1 MARWILLILFSAL
14 APVGAAAA
22 DDMATPPVIR
32 DFEPLATEVFARLPF
47 IEDAE
52 LSPDG
57 DSIAGLIAADGAQ
70 QIRMMDLKGKRED
83 DVAVAIP
90 DQTEVA
96 WIRWVGND
104 NIVVGLHALLP
115 VETDNWYISRLIAIN
130 RTSRKITKL
139 LWELNGQNTADV
151 LWIPSDGS
159 TQILVA
165 GQNSIYNSDDFWPAV
180 YRVDVTTGRKR
191 IAERGRNS
199 VLDWGADNRGE
210 VRYAVGYRD
219 YSTKSTLLYRPEHDH
234 SFKSVDTARLRDE
247 EELDLPFHFLP
258 GTDHGYMIR
267 MAPDGRMV
275 VAEVDL
281 LTGEDVRTVHA
292 EPDADVEGVLMSPDG
307 ARLLGV
313 YASDRERPIRWIDP
327 TMIAHQKALDAMSPN
342 ATARIVSY
350 SADLQKLLVR
360 FSTPDN
366 PGLLFHYDA
375 GTGTATRLAAYND
388 ELGAKRLSRAKFVT
402 YRARDGLEV
411 EGVLT
416 MPRGRAKANLP
427 FIVLPHGGPWG
438 HDELVYDYWAQFL
451 AERGYAVLQPN
462 FRGSTGYGD
471 AFLKA
476 GQGQLGYAMQDDIS
490 DGVHWAVREGIADPK
505 RVCIVGASYG
515 GYAAMWGIAKDPD
528 QYRCAISIA
537 GVSNLRREVNDFGGN
552 VRERLYRGQW
562 EKMTPDFAAV
572 SPINA
577 VDRIKTPLLLI
588 HGRKDV
594 TVDAVQSAKMYS
606 AMTKAGKDVEYV
618 PVPLADHYFT
628 READRLTL
636 LKTIEAFLRKHNPPD

>member
-1 MARWILLILFSAL
+1 MRWIWVFLLATCLC
-14 APVGAAAA
+14 PVGAAGA
-22 DDMATPPVIR
+22 DDGAAAPAAG
-32 DFEPLATEVFARLPF
+32 DFIPLPTEVFAQLPF
-47 IEDAE
+47 IEDAQ

-57 DSIAGLIAADGAQ
+57 GRVAGLIAADGAQ
-70 QIRMMDLKGKRED
+70 QIRMMDLEGKRED

-104 NIVVGLHALLP
+104 NIIVGLHALLP
-115 VETDNWYISRLIAIN
+115 VDIDNWYISRLIAIN

-139 LWELNGQNTADV
+139 LWDLNGQNAADV

-159 TQILVA
+159 TQILVT
-165 GQNSIYNSDDFWPAV
+165 GQNSIYESAEFWPAV
-180 YRVDVTTGRKR
+180 YRVDVTNGRKR
-191 IAERGRNS
+191 IVERGRSS
-199 VLDWGADNRGE
+199 VLDWGADNRGQ

-219 YSTKSTLLYRPEHDH
+219 HSTRSTLLYRSENDH
-234 SFKSVDTARLRDE
+234 GFKLIDTARLRDE
-247 EELDLPFHFLP
+247 DELDLPFHFLH

-267 MAPDGRMV
+267 PAPDDRMV

-281 LTGEDVRTVHA
+281 LTGEAVRTVHA
-292 EPDADVEGVLMSPDG
+292 EPDADIEGVLMSIDG
-307 ARLLGV
+307 TKMIGV
-313 YASDRERPIRWIDP
+313 HVSDRDRPVRWIDP
-327 TMIAHQKALDAMSPN
+327 VMAANQKALDAMSPN
-342 ATARIVSY
+342 ATARIISY

-366 PGLLFHYDA
+366 PGLLFYYDA
-375 GTGTATRLAAYND
+375 GTGMATRLASYN
-388 ELGAKRLSRAKFVT
+388 EQLGAKRLSRAKFVT
-402 YRARDGLEV
+402 YRARDGLEI
-411 EGVLT
+411 EAVLT
-416 MPRGRAKANLP
+416 MPRGGGKSNLP
-427 FIVLPHGGPWG
+427 FVVMPHGGPWA
-438 HDELVYDYWAQFL
+438 HDDLGYDYWAQFL

-462 FRGSTGYGD
+462 FRGSTGYGE

-476 GQGQLGYAMQDDIS
+476 GQGQLGYAMQDDVS
-490 DGVHWAVREGIADPK
+490 DGVRWAVAQGIADPK

-562 EKMTPDFAAV
+562 QKMTPDFATV

-577 VDRIKTPLLLI
+577 VDRIKAPLLLI
-588 HGRKDV
+588 HGKKDV
-594 TVDAVQSAKMYS
+594 TVDVVQSAKMYS
-606 AMTKAGKDVEYV
+606 AMVKAGKEVEYL
-618 PVPLADHYFT
+618 PIPLADHYFT

-636 LKTIEAFLRKHNPPD
+636 LTAIEAFLRKHNPPD